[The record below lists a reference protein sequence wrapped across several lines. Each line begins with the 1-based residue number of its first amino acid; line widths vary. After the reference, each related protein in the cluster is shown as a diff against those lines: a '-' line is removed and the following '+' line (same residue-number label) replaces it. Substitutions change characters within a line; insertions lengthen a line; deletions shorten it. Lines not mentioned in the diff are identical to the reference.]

1 MSDLDVVCERI
12 HFRHDPK
19 WTARFGSSDS
29 GQLLC
34 TACVVEMM
42 EDSAISVVRKKHA
55 LCCFKSVMTRFPA
68 EVAELL
74 MQDSRVCVHFI
85 GTLLAML
92 HSSEEASVLEEV
104 IQGTEIEIL
113 LLPQSRCVREES
125 PSLCFIQC
133 GVAVRALDS

>member
-1 MSDLDVVCERI
+1 MSGLDVVCERI

-19 WTARFGSSDS
+19 WTARLGSPDS

-74 MQDSRVCVHFI
+74 LQDSRVCVHFI
-85 GTLLAML
+85 GTLLVLVQLLVELKSDQLL
-92 HSSEEASVLEEV
+92 HCVLEEC
-104 IQGTEIEIL
+104 EKK
-113 LLPQSRCVREES
+113 VRYY
-125 PSLCFIQC
+125 
-133 GVAVRALDS
+133 

>member
-1 MSDLDVVCERI
+1 MSGLDVVCERI

-19 WTARFGSSDS
+19 WTARLGSPDS

-74 MQDSRVCVHFI
+74 LQDSRVCVHFI

-104 IQGTEIEIL
+104 IQVLVQL
-113 LLPQSRCVREES
+113 LVELKSDQLLHCVLEE
-125 PSLCFIQC
+125 CEKK
-133 GVAVRALDS
+133 VRYY